1 MTGSGLSGNAHSVE
15 GAGETDSHVNTD
27 SQTNADGRFS
37 EGLTEQEQEALE
49 GATNAVNR
57 LQINAGIRA
66 KNSVSS
72 MTSMFS
78 ETNSKSIVVPT
89 KVSPEPERQEVTR
102 RDVRISGVNLE
113 SLSAVQGSQPTGQLA
128 SKSVPG
134 FKSHFASTSIG
145 IENELS
151 GLVVVLPKNS
161 AQTFGYVHDS
171 QGNPLFMLTKDMNQG
186 GYSNPVGIN
195 DIQGVNNW
203 QTHTIELVTYPSEIS
218 DTAAVESRKEAMLW
232 LAKEFTD
239 HINQSNHQSLP
250 HLVSDDGRFTLVI
263 SNSKH
268 LIAAGNGTSIDA
280 QGKTIGMTPSG
291 QQATMAISAKEFG
304 TSSSPEVRLLE
315 SAPWYQAGLRDEF
328 LANAKNTTLDDP
340 ATAQNVYAY
349 LTSVYSKTADL
360 AKEYGIYIND
370 WDPASEGFSPNA
382 QGLTDP
388 KVKNAWSILP
398 RTKPVRML
406 ELLSA
411 EDSRYVRQQIAEK
424 LKGTY
429 SESLAKNVFEY
440 FQYGGEV
447 AGHGINNATTGSVQ
461 QPEPAILFE
470 FRSVPSALSDFVPK
484 TASTVKVDVKALDHF
499 DSASR
504 KAIITEVNALVS
516 GSEDFD
522 AWYQEYRA
530 SKGQPPVKN
539 PKSSASANHKAEWLM
554 TQHAEQWAKITAP
567 YTDNHETLTSTKLAS
582 NDKEELHALGE
593 TSNLENNKQQENV
606 ASIINTMLNDM
617 LPFYALRTERNLLV
631 QEGDEGFEVR
641 AWPGTEDKSKTIIL
655 EDPEDAAQH
664 KAIERFILANF
675 DNFEQMPDE
684 LFLVDNKVISHHE
697 GRTHVLA
704 QKSMVHGNTTPQSS

>member
-1 MTGSGLSGNAHSVE
+1 
-15 GAGETDSHVNTD
+15 
-27 SQTNADGRFS
+27 
-37 EGLTEQEQEALE
+37 
-49 GATNAVNR
+49 
-57 LQINAGIRA
+57 
-66 KNSVSS
+66 
-72 MTSMFS
+72 
-78 ETNSKSIVVPT
+78 
-89 KVSPEPERQEVTR
+89 
-102 RDVRISGVNLE
+102 
-113 SLSAVQGSQPTGQLA
+113 
-128 SKSVPG
+128 
-134 FKSHFASTSIG
+134 
-145 IENELS
+145 
-151 GLVVVLPKNS
+151 
-161 AQTFGYVHDS
+161 
-171 QGNPLFMLTKDMNQG
+171 
-186 GYSNPVGIN
+186 
-195 DIQGVNNW
+195 
-203 QTHTIELVTYPSEIS
+203 
-218 DTAAVESRKEAMLW
+218 
-232 LAKEFTD
+232 
-239 HINQSNHQSLP
+239 
-250 HLVSDDGRFTLVI
+250 
-263 SNSKH
+263 
-268 LIAAGNGTSIDA
+268 
-280 QGKTIGMTPSG
+280 
-291 QQATMAISAKEFG
+291 
-304 TSSSPEVRLLE
+304 
-315 SAPWYQAGLRDEF
+315 
-328 LANAKNTTLDDP
+328 

-499 DSASR
+499 DSANR

-704 QKSMVHGNTTPQSS
+704 QRVDGAWQYNAKVELMSVTELLDVANVTGKIRGESYQQVIDALTEYHASTVEHADYELESVEKLLNLRKQIEGYVLGHPDSGRVEAMNSLLNQVNSRLEEVSVLAVSEQSIKAHDSFSRLYDQLDNA